1 MSLAA
6 LWAWM
11 LANEAA
17 VATILLVISEF
28 LGSVPALKS
37 NGIISFILVQFKEF
51 AKRKGAKDSTP

>member
-6 LWAWM
+6 LWAWL

-28 LGSVPALKS
+28 LGSVPAIKS
-37 NGIISFILVQFKEF
+37 NGIISFVLIQLKEF
-51 AKRKGAKDSTP
+51 AKKKGGEDPTP

>member
-6 LWAWM
+6 LWAWI

-28 LGSVPALKS
+28 LGSVPTLKS

-51 AKRKGAKDSTP
+51 AKRKGAKDPTP